1 MQNSDLKSKAHILIV
16 EDDAHIAE
24 GLQLSLGL
32 NGYSVTVATDGADGL
47 AKWKQ
52 VSPDLIV
59 LDIMLPVIDG
69 LTLLQSIR
77 LEDSRLPIL
86 ILSAKAAPEDV
97 IRGLHFGV
105 DDYLTKPFNL
115 EEFLLR
121 VERLLTR
128 ANWANDT
135 NTSSDD
141 ADNHLRFGNNRV
153 NFSTQTAWHGDQKI
167 ELTDQETKLLKL
179 FAANPNKVMARSV
192 LLEVGWGYTRTV
204 SSRTI
209 DNFMVRLRRYFE
221 ENPKKPVHF
230 KSVRAK
236 GYRFDPGK

>member
-1 MQNSDLKSKAHILIV
+1 MMNTETKAHILII

-24 GLQLSLGL
+24 GLKLSLGL
-32 NGYSVTVATDGADGL
+32 NGYSVSVAADGADGL
-47 AKWKQ
+47 AQWKK
-52 VSPDLIV
+52 VTPDLIV

-97 IRGLHFGV
+97 IRGLSFGV

-128 ANWANDT
+128 SNWANDT
-135 NTSSDD
+135 KNPADDSDSE
-141 ADNHLRFGNNRV
+141 LRFGNNRV
-153 NFSTQTAWHGDQKI
+153 DFATQTAWHGQKEI
-167 ELTDQETKLLKL
+167 ALTDQEAKLLKL
-179 FAANPNKVMARSV
+179 FAAHPNKVLARSV

-221 ENPKKPVHF
+221 ENPKKPAHF
-230 KSVRAK
+230 KSIRAK
-236 GYRFDPGK
+236 GYLFDPGK

>member
-1 MQNSDLKSKAHILIV
+1 MTPDPKAHILIV

-24 GLQLSLGL
+24 GLKLSLGL
-32 NGYSVTVATDGADGL
+32 NGYSVSVAADGADGL
-47 AKWKQ
+47 AQWKR

-86 ILSAKAAPEDV
+86 ILSAKASPEDV

-128 ANWANDT
+128 ANWANGAKESLDD
-135 NTSSDD
+135 SD
-141 ADNHLRFGNNRV
+141 NELRFGNNRV
-153 NFSTQTAWHGDQKI
+153 DFATQTAWHGI
-167 ELTDQETKLLKL
+167 EEIALTDQEAKLLKL
-179 FAANPNKVMARSV
+179 FATNPNKVLARSV

-221 ENPKKPVHF
+221 KNPKKPVHF
-230 KSVRAK
+230 KSIRAK
-236 GYRFDPGK
+236 GYLFDPGE

>member
-1 MQNSDLKSKAHILIV
+1 MMSTKTGAHILII

-24 GLQLSLGL
+24 GLRLSLGL
-32 NGYSVTVATDGADGL
+32 NGYSVTVAADGAEGL
-47 AKWKQ
+47 ARWKQ

-105 DDYLTKPFNL
+105 DDYLTKPFHL

-135 NTSSDD
+135 RTSPVGR
-141 ADNHLRFGNNRV
+141 LRFGNNRV
-153 NFSTQTAWHGDQKI
+153 DFATQTAWRGDQKI

-179 FAANPNKVMARSV
+179 FAANPNKVLARSV

-221 ENPKKPVHF
+221 ENPKKPVYF

-236 GYRFDPGK
+236 GYRFDPDT

>member
-1 MQNSDLKSKAHILIV
+1 MSPDPKAHILII

-24 GLQLSLGL
+24 GLKLSLGL
-32 NGYSVTVATDGADGL
+32 NGYSVTVSADGADGL
-47 AKWKQ
+47 AQWKK
-52 VSPDLIV
+52 VIPDLIV

-97 IRGLHFGV
+97 IRGLTFGV

-128 ANWANDT
+128 ANWA
-135 NTSSDD
+135 SDAKESPD
-141 ADNHLRFGNNRV
+141 DSDNELRFDNNRV
-153 NFSTQTAWHGDQKI
+153 DFVTQTAWHGTNEI
-167 ELTDQETKLLKL
+167 ALTDQEAKLLKL
-179 FAANPNKVMARSV
+179 FAANPNKVLARSV

-221 ENPKKPVHF
+221 KNPKKPVHF
-230 KSVRAK
+230 KSIRAK
-236 GYRFDPGK
+236 GYLFDPGG

>member
-1 MQNSDLKSKAHILIV
+1 MNTETKAHILIV

-24 GLQLSLGL
+24 GLKLSLGL
-32 NGYSVTVATDGADGL
+32 NGYSVSVAVDGADGL
-47 AKWKQ
+47 AQWKK
-52 VSPDLIV
+52 VTPDLIV

-86 ILSAKAAPEDV
+86 ILSAKATPEDV
-97 IRGLHFGV
+97 IRGLTFGV

-128 ANWANDT
+128 ANWANGDKAST
-135 NTSSDD
+135 DDSD
-141 ADNHLRFGNNRV
+141 NELRFGNNRV
-153 NFSTQTAWHGDQKI
+153 DFATQTAWHGTEEI
-167 ELTDQETKLLKL
+167 TLTDQEAKLLKL
-179 FAANPNKVMARSV
+179 FAANPNKVLARSV

-221 ENPKKPVHF
+221 KNPKKPAHF
-230 KSVRAK
+230 KSIRAK
-236 GYRFDPGK
+236 GYLFDPGE